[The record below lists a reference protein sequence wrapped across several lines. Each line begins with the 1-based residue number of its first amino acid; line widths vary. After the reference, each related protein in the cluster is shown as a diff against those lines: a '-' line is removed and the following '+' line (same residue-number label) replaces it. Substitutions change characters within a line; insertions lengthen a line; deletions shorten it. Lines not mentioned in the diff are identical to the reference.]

1 MVSIAASPSLGIA
14 GAGGDDMARGG
25 GRVVASVGTQEG
37 GVNGAT
43 TGASARDSPSD
54 DGALGE
60 DIGVG

>member
-1 MVSIAASPSLGIA
+1 
-14 GAGGDDMARGG
+14 MARGG
-25 GRVVASVGTQEG
+25 GRVVASGRSGGREEG